1 MSNTGAM
8 SVRPEL
14 SSMSSALDDL
24 ATRVGAMADDLADE
38 QREQLTAALFEV
50 ERSLRNAQRR
60 LSKLVDDLA

>member
-1 MSNTGAM
+1 MST
-8 SVRPEL
+8 
-14 SSMSSALDDL
+14 ALDDL
-24 ATRVGAMADDLADE
+24 AKRVGAMADDLAGD

>member
-1 MSNTGAM
+1 MSNTGGV

-14 SSMSSALDDL
+14 SSMSTALDDL
-24 ATRVGAMADDLADE
+24 ARRVGAMADDLAGE